1 LFEETNNFIVVGG
14 KQKWQGDRKK
24 GNEALFE
31 GTEFLSLRLYTHN
44 AAL

>member
-1 LFEETNNFIVVGG
+1 MG
-14 KQKWQGDRKK
+14 KTEMLRRPEK

-31 GTEFLSLRLYTHN
+31 GTEFLSLRLYTHK